1 MAVGCSLAALPV
13 VWRSIHRLLVDRS
26 AAYRQKIIFAYRLV
40 SFFIKPKEQKL
51 LDYSLH
57 NCVVSSSSL

>member
-1 MAVGCSLAALPV
+1 MAIGCSLAALPV
-13 VWRSIHRLLVDRS
+13 VWRSIHRLLIVRS
-26 AAYRQKIIFAYRLV
+26 AAYRQKIILASRLV

-51 LDYSLH
+51 FYYSLH